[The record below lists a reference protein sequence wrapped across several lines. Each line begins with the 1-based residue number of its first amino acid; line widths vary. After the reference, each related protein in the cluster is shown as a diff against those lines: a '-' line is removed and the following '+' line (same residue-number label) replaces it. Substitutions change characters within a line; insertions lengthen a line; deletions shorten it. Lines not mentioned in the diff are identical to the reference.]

1 MGGEEDSTRTPSL
14 LLLPLCKLPA
24 TVPSPEP
31 THSPPRLRQPPPA
44 RPRDRRARRGR
55 CTLPGPPHWPPS
67 GRPCPR
73 PPAPI
78 KPSPS
83 TPRRSTHPPQP
94 IPTPLSSSLPRKRP
108 ITGSER
114 RRVPGD
120 FGHHWSC
127 CWYEVEELSRR
138 RRSATP
144 PSSSASSPSRPR
156 HRTVVPANAG
166 EPRPGRGR
174 RCIGAVRSRSIGR
187 VPIRCVK

>member
-1 MGGEEDSTRTPSL
+1 MGGEEDSTRTPL
-14 LLLPLCKLPA
+14 LFSFFLSA
-24 TVPSPEP
+24 SPRPRCPRQSRP
-31 THSPPRLRQPPPA
+31 TALRSQDNHPPA
-44 RPRDRRARRGR
+44 YPRDRRARRGR

-83 TPRRSTHPPQP
+83 APRRSTHSPQP
-94 IPTPLSSSLPRKRP
+94 IPTPLSSSLPRKCP
-108 ITGSER
+108 ITGSEH

-120 FGHHWSC
+120 SGHHWSC
-127 CWYEVEELSRR
+127 CWCEVEELSRC

-144 PSSSASSPSRPR
+144 PSSSASSLSRPR
-156 HRTVVPANAG
+156 RRTVVPANVG

-174 RCIGAVRSRSIGR
+174 RCIRAVRS
-187 VPIRCVK
+187 